1 MKQQGHLRKK
11 SLYTVSQKRMNFSQA
26 FLPKWKRIQQKNNI
40 NKLEEIQICQL

>member
-1 MKQQGHLRKK
+1 MKQQGYLRKK

-26 FLPKWKRIQQKNNI
+26 FLPKWKRIQQKNI